1 MAVSKKPSPLWNV
14 PYGRNK
20 FFTGRDDVLHVLHQE
35 LQIQDAVALSQPQAI
50 TGLGGIGKTQMAL
63 EYAYRYGSKYAA
75 VLWVR
80 AASSLE
86 LVSSFVELARVL
98 NLPERDEQDQNI
110 IVEAVQRWLHNHT
123 GWLLIF
129 DNMDDLSVAKPF
141 LPNPGSGHL
150 LFTTRAQA
158 LSDIAQCVEVSQ
170 MSAEIGALLLLRRAE
185 IIPLQAPLSKANEDD
200 RAVASEISREVD
212 GLPLAL
218 DQAGAYI
225 SATSCSL
232 WDYLLLY
239 RAHRQNML
247 QERGRL
253 NQDYPASV
261 ATTWSL
267 SFGKVSQANSAA
279 AELLHFCA
287 FLAPDAIPEEIMTEG
302 ASHLGPV
309 LGPVAAD
316 PVQFNSA
323 CQEVLSFSL
332 FQREGDAR
340 TLTMHRLVQAELKD
354 TLERETQDDWMRR
367 VIQALNGVFPEIDFQ
382 KWTECERLLSHVSI
396 CMAWIKDEP
405 LPPLETTYL
414 LRRAGT
420 YLIERGQYS
429 DAEPLL
435 MQVLA
440 ICEQQLGAEHLNTAM
455 AVGGLAELYQ
465 YQGKYAQAEP
475 LYLRSLAIRE
485 RELGETHHDTA
496 IVLDNLGILYWQQE
510 KYEQAEPLFERA
522 LAIFEQKLGETHRET
537 SMSMNNLAMLYTDQ
551 GKYKQAEPLFE
562 RALAICERLLGAN
575 HPDIANSLYNLAE
588 LYYRQGKHEQAVPL
602 YKRSLAIWEQ
612 YSGETHPNA
621 SYPIRALAEYAQDQ
635 GKYEEAEALYQR
647 VLAIRQQHLGPTHP
661 LTQGARKDYAAF
673 LRLLGRDEEA
683 DSLETPD
690 DTSAN

>member
-1 MAVSKKPSPLWNV
+1 MAASPKPSALWNV
-14 PYGRNK
+14 PFGRNR
-20 FFTGRDDVLHVLHQE
+20 FFTGRDDVLHLLHQE

-80 AASSLE
+80 AASSLD
-86 LVSSFVELARVL
+86 LVSSFMELARVL

-110 IVEAVQRWLHNHT
+110 IVEAVLRWLHRHT

-141 LPNPGSGHL
+141 LPNAGSGHL

-158 LSDIAQCVEVSQ
+158 VSDIAQCVEVSQ
-170 MSAEIGALLLLRRAE
+170 MSVEIGALLLLRRAE
-185 IIPLQAPLSKANEDD
+185 IIPLQAPLNQANEDN

-232 WDYLLLY
+232 RDYLLLY
-239 RAHRQNML
+239 RARRQTML
-247 QERGRL
+247 QERGSL

-267 SFGKVSQANSAA
+267 SFGKVSQANAAA

-302 ASHLGPV
+302 ASYLGPV
-309 LGPVAAD
+309 LGPVVAD

-323 CQEVLSFSL
+323 CQEVLRFSL

-340 TLTMHRLVQAELKD
+340 TLTIHRLVQAVLKD
-354 TLERETQDDWMRR
+354 TLERKTQDDWMRR
-367 VIQALNGVFPEIDFQ
+367 VIQAIHNAFPDVDFQ
-382 KWTECERLLSHVSI
+382 KWTKCERLLAHVLI
-396 CMAWIKDEP
+396 CMAWIKAEP
-405 LPPLETTYL
+405 IPPSATIFL
-414 LRRAGT
+414 LNRAGT
-420 YLIERGQYS
+420 YLIERGRYS

-435 MQVLA
+435 VQSLA
-440 ICEQQLGAEHLNTAM
+440 NGEKQMGPDHIGTAM
-455 AVGGLAELYQ
+455 GLGTLAELYQ
-465 YQGKYAQAEP
+465 YQGKYEQAEP

-485 RELGETHHDTA
+485 KEFGEMDQKA
-496 IVLDNLGILYWQQE
+496 VNILDNLGILYWQQE
-510 KYEQAEPLFERA
+510 KYDLAEPLFKRA
-522 LAIFEQKLGETHRET
+522 LSIYEQTLGENHRET
-537 SMSMNNLAMLYTDQ
+537 SMSLNNLAMLYTDQ
-551 GKYKQAEPLFE
+551 EKYDLAEPLFE
-562 RALAICERLLGAN
+562 RALAICEQQLGAD
-575 HPDIANSLYNLAE
+575 HPDTANGLYNLAE
-588 LYYRQGKHEQAVPL
+588 LYYRQGKQEQAVPL

-612 YSGETHPNA
+612 YSGETHPQA

-647 VLAIRQQHLGPTHP
+647 ALAIRQRHLGPVHP
-661 LTQGARKDYAAF
+661 LTQGVRKDYAAF
-673 LRLLGRDEEA
+673 LRLLGRAEEA
-683 DSLETPD
+683 DLLETPD
-690 DTSAN
+690 EIPAN